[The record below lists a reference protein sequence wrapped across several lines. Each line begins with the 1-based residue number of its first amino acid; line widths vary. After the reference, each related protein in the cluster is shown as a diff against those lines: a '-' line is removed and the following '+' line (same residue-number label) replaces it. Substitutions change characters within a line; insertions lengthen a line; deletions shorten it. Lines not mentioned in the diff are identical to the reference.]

1 MTHCDFFIFIFFHKQ
16 FCFNLIYKI
25 YNVINYY
32 FMIIFEKQR
41 KKMRQKINND
51 MKKKSITFTIN
62 PEIEKLLNKQI
73 EKLNISRSKFIES
86 LLKEKLTKNNDID
99 NDC

>member
-1 MTHCDFFIFIFFHKQ
+1 
-16 FCFNLIYKI
+16 
-25 YNVINYY
+25 
-32 FMIIFEKQR
+32 MIIFEKQR